1 MVNRKTPTDPTAD
14 GGPKEGNGMG
24 EHYAHLVV
32 LFMQTWCQRKGENNL
47 VFTGVLGNQIAE
59 KLPVSWGDM

>member
-1 MVNRKTPTDPTAD
+1 
-14 GGPKEGNGMG
+14 MG